1 MIRLIFAVISL
12 SLFFIFCVILTPIE
26 WIIGMISPK
35 AQETSRLAIVQGYVK
50 LLLWICGVKVT
61 LIGRERIPADT
72 ASLFT
77 PNHRSMFDILVMLA
91 YAPSTPAF
99 ISKKEW
105 KKIPLL
111 SWWIDWMHG
120 FYLDRENLRE
130 GLKVVLAAAEAM
142 KGGQSVVIF
151 PEGTRNRGSDERE
164 LLPFHEGSFEIAT
177 KSGCPIIPVSINHT
191 SEIFEDQFP
200 KVRAGRVILEYGTPI
215 ETKDMTREDR
225 KFLGK
230 RVREIITEMVTRNH
244 EQ

>member
-12 SLFFIFCVILTPIE
+12 ILFFIFCVILTPIE

-61 LIGRERIPADT
+61 LIGRERIPTDT

-177 KSGCPIIPVSINHT
+177 KSGCPIIPVAINHT

-200 KVRAGRVILEYGTPI
+200 KVRAGRVVLEYGTPI

-244 EQ
+244 EL